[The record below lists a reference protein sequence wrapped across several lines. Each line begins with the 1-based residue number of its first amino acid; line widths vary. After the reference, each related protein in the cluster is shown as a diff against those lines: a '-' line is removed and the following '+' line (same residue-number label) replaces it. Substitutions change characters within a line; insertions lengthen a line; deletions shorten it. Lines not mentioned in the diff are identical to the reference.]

1 MPRAVSCGGMTA
13 ETAALTTDTTTG
25 PASDRAAA
33 SDIFAVTTQVLDDD
47 IASLLA
53 GEADPTGPGM
63 GRHLTFDRILRR
75 CGQAWMRFLL
85 EPGPEVFAE
94 QVIAPHL
101 TVDYHHE
108 IGTGPLRVTVEVT
121 RIGSSSF
128 GLRLVV
134 SQRDI
139 RCATVQVVLVR
150 YDYDATCSRPLD
162 EVQRAFLVGRLAADD

>member
-1 MPRAVSCGGMTA
+1 MTA
-13 ETAALTTDTTTG
+13 EPAALPAPTIDTADPDHG
-25 PASDRAAA
+25 RDV
-33 SDIFAVTTQVLDDD
+33 FAVTTQVLDDD
-47 IASLLA
+47 IAPLLA

-94 QVIAPHL
+94 QVIAPHV

-108 IGTGPLRVTVEVT
+108 VGTGPLRVTVEVT
-121 RIGSSSF
+121 RVGTSSF

-134 SQRDI
+134 SQREI

-150 YDYDATCSRPLD
+150 FDYDTQQPLPLD
-162 EVQRAFLVGRLAADD
+162 DAQRRFLVGRSVAGC